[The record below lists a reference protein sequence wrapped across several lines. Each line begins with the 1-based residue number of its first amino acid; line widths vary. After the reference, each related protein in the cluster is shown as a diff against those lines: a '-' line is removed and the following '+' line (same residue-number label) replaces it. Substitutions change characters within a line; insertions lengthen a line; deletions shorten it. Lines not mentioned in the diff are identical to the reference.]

1 MSSELPEASRNIRR
15 SSTELLAA
23 SRNLRRTSADIG
35 AASLSILPVRGE
47 LGAASL
53 SIWQPNAAL
62 ETKSQEVPICTATLT
77 ARSLTF
83 RAFAVDCF
91 ARFQVLRRR
100 LALLPPVTPVVGSY
114 FVPGTYQT
122 FAAKCSPTDPVARNE
137 LLWELAEPWR
147 MIRYGSRP
155 ISLAADTSHRGWMCL
170 STCSPEAAPSS
181 QPAPSAP
188 QARWACSCGDSATR
202 VVQRIPT
209 GFRPPAQGCEA
220 RATLGYPSQ
229 FAPTPTGLRRLR
241 SEPGHNPVGV
251 APHPV
256 SLTQGSSCLATLGW
270 RTQAL
275 WAWFVQQAEWFAGGS
290 PCWALASPYFTF
302 SIR

>member
-1 MSSELPEASRNIRR
+1 MLPAQPNVSPLPVDPRQGAGEKPGSPSGNVTSKTPQMFSLIPTFCRAKRRLQRMSSELPEASRNIRR

-114 FVPGTYQT
+114 FVPGTYKT

-155 ISLAADTSHRGWMCL
+155 LSLAADTSHRGWMCL

-188 QARWACSCGDSATR
+188 Q
-202 VVQRIPT
+202 V
-209 GFRPPAQGCEA
+209 
-220 RATLGYPSQ
+220 
-229 FAPTPTGLRRLR
+229 
-241 SEPGHNPVGV
+241 
-251 APHPV
+251 
-256 SLTQGSSCLATLGW
+256 
-270 RTQAL
+270 L
-275 WAWFVQQAEWFAGGS
+275 WAWFVQQAEWFARSS